1 MQRITTL
8 GTTTSR
14 NQWLNNA
21 SRSVSTNEERIATG
35 LRFNRASQA
44 PADAAALLR
53 NQQSLGRLEQ
63 LDRNVANARM
73 WLNTTDTAL
82 SDTVNTLTRARTLTI
97 QGANGTNTVEGRT
110 AIAADLRSAAE
121 ELLGHANTT
130 VNGRPIFSG
139 TAGTTQA
146 YDLTGTYL
154 GDAGAVVR
162 AISPTES
169 FSVGAAGPNVFGAAN
184 PGDPYAGSAY
194 EVLMRA
200 ADAVEAG
207 DTAGARAGI
216 EAIDVATSRVQR
228 ELGRIGGLSS
238 RLDQIEEK
246 GSASQLATRAQI
258 SEIQDVDLAEALVH
272 LQTSQT
278 KYEATLSA
286 AGRSLGRSLLDFLR

>member
-8 GTTTSR
+8 GSTNNR
-14 NQWLNNA
+14 NQWLDA
-21 SRSVSTNEERIATG
+21 ATKGVSRSEQDVATG
-35 LRFNRASQA
+35 LRFDRASQA

-53 NQQSLGRLEQ
+53 NQQSLGRMEQ
-63 LDRNVANARM
+63 LDRNINNARL
-73 WLNTTDTAL
+73 WLNTADTAL

-97 QGANGTNTVEGRT
+97 QGANGTNTVEGRA
-110 AIAADLRSAAE
+110 AIAADLRSAAQ
-121 ELLGHANTT
+121 ELLGHANST

-139 TAGTTQA
+139 TAGTPMA
-146 YDLTGTYL
+146 FDASGNYVGDTGT
-154 GDAGAVVR
+154 VVR

-169 FSVGAAGPNVFGAAN
+169 FIVGAPGPNIFGATNLA
-184 PGDPYAGSAY
+184 DPSAGSAY
-194 EVLMRA
+194 QVLMQA

-207 DTAGARAGI
+207 DFAAARAGI
-216 EAIDVATSRVQR
+216 EAIDTATSRVQG

-238 RLDQIEEK
+238 RLDQIEDRS
-246 GSASQLATRAQI
+246 SASQLATRTQI
-258 SEIQDVDLAEALVH
+258 SEIQDVDLGEALIK